1 MVISHENQ
9 HDETMLQALNL
20 RTGAPLLPDTVA
32 LPAGRPGLAGT
43 SVLVPAGPF
52 VLGVD
57 AASEPYS
64 LDNERPAHVVDLPAF
79 RIGRV
84 PVTNGEWR
92 QFIDDGGYTEQRWW
106 SARGWEHRQ
115 GAGLTAPQFWSSDGA
130 TRTRFGHV
138 EDIPRRRAG
147 TARHL
152 LRGRGLRGLGRC
164 AAAHRD
170 GMGEGL
176 RLGPRDRNP
185 APLPVGSR
193 GADGSPRQPGWHR
206 VASGA
211 RRRLPGRRLGLR
223 RRADARRRLGVD
235 QLTAAAVARA
245 SSR

>member
-1 MVISHENQ
+1 MVVSHENQ

-20 RTGAPLLPDTVA
+20 RVGAPLLPDTVT

-92 QFIDDGGYTEQRWW
+92 HFIDDGGYAEPRWW
-106 SARGWEHRQ
+106 SERGWQHRQ
-115 GAGLTAPQFWSSDGA
+115 AAGLTAPQFWISDA
-130 TRTRFGHV
+130 HRTRFGHV
-138 EDIPRRRAG
+138 EDVPRRRAG

-152 LRGRGLRGLGRC
+152 LRGRGVRGLGGC
-164 AAAHRD
+164 PAAHRG

-176 RLGPRDRNP
+176 RLGSGDRHP
-185 APLPVGSR
+185 SPLSVGRR
-193 GADGSPRQPGWHR
+193 GAVGIPSQPRWHR
-206 VASGA
+206 AAPGA
-211 RRRLPGRRLGLR
+211 GRRLSGAALR
-223 RRADARRRLGVD
+223 PTG
-235 QLTAAAVARA
+235 
-245 SSR
+245 SSRCWAMSGSGPAHRFGPGPGSSR